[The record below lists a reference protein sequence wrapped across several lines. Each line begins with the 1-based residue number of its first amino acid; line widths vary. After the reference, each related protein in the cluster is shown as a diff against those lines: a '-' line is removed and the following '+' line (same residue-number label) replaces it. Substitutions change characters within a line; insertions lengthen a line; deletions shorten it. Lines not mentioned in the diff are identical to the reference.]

1 MLSPDIPHLEEA
13 AQGATV
19 PRDDQALWY
28 KDAVI
33 YQLNVKAFFDADE
46 NGIGDFNG
54 VTARLDYIKDLGV
67 NAIWVMPFYPSP
79 LRDDGYDISGYEEIH
94 PCYGTLDDFKRML
107 DEEIGRA
114 HV

>member
-33 YQLNVKAFFDADE
+33 YQLIV
-46 NGIGDFNG
+46 
-54 VTARLDYIKDLGV
+54 
-67 NAIWVMPFYPSP
+67 
-79 LRDDGYDISGYEEIH
+79 
-94 PCYGTLDDFKRML
+94 
-107 DEEIGRA
+107 
-114 HV
+114 